1 MIDNE
6 SLARTRDPELL
17 ALGDLMERMLR
28 WAARQDATAIKAIRR
43 ELREDVEDLEVRDL
57 TPPDRALIQAAYRRA
72 DQLLAIGALQRLPPR
87 LDND

>member
-17 ALGDLMERMLR
+17 ALGDLMERVLR
-28 WAARQDATAIKAIRR
+28 WLARHDATAIKAIRQ
-43 ELREDVEDLEVRDL
+43 ELREDVEDLEVRNL
-57 TPPDRALIQAAYRRA
+57 TPPDRALIQVAYRRV
-72 DQLLAIGALQRLPPR
+72 DQLLLIGSLQRLPPR